1 MSNILV
7 ERNII
12 NYIRNNITKK
22 YYKVE
27 KTLINKIKKLS
38 PKIGNN
44 QLKTNDVDSWHYFWV
59 KLTESIFWRWFFI
72 RLKILFFSFV
82 DTIFAWCM
90 ELVNYFN

>member
-44 QLKTNDVDSWHYFWV
+44 QLKTNDVDS
-59 KLTESIFWRWFFI
+59 
-72 RLKILFFSFV
+72 
-82 DTIFAWCM
+82 
-90 ELVNYFN
+90 